1 MYSMAK
7 NMIYD
12 EAACSFCGKSQS
24 EVGRL
29 IAGANAFICDECVA
43 MCSDIIGRPAKS
55 SSKQINLM
63 KPAEL
68 KAILDEFVI
77 NQDEAKVS
85 LSVAVYNHYKRI
97 ANEQPAGEAELQKS
111 NVLLLGPTGCG
122 KTMLAETLAR
132 TLNVP
137 FAIADATTRTE
148 AGYVGEDVENILLR
162 LIQAADFDVELAENG
177 IIYIDELDKIAR
189 KSENPSITRDVSGE
203 GVQQALLKILEG
215 TVASVPP
222 QGGRKHPHQDL
233 IQIDTRNILFIC
245 GGAFDG
251 LDKIIEKRTDTFS
264 VGFGADVKSKKAKE
278 AENLLKKAEPYDLV
292 KYGLIP
298 ELVGRLPVIVSLDQL
313 DEGAFV
319 RILTEP
325 RNSLL
330 KQYQALFRMDGVELD
345 LTEDALHAIAKKA
358 AERKTGARGLRGIME
373 SLMRQLMFDL
383 PSDEE
388 VYKVT
393 ITGKTVTD
401 GEPPILL
408 RDRSKRKQSP
418 LGDTITVRQQAKRSK
433 IV

>member
-1 MYSMAK
+1 M
-7 NMIYD
+7 
-12 EAACSFCGKSQS
+12 
-24 EVGRL
+24 
-29 IAGANAFICDECVA
+29 
-43 MCSDIIGRPAKS
+43 
-55 SSKQINLM
+55 
-63 KPAEL
+63 
-68 KAILDEFVI
+68 
-77 NQDEAKVS
+77 
-85 LSVAVYNHYKRI
+85 
-97 ANEQPAGEAELQKS
+97 
-111 NVLLLGPTGCG
+111 
-122 KTMLAETLAR
+122 
-132 TLNVP
+132 
-137 FAIADATTRTE
+137 
-148 AGYVGEDVENILLR
+148 
-162 LIQAADFDVELAENG
+162 
-177 IIYIDELDKIAR
+177 
-189 KSENPSITRDVSGE
+189 
-203 GVQQALLKILEG
+203 
-215 TVASVPP
+215 
-222 QGGRKHPHQDL
+222 
-233 IQIDTRNILFIC
+233 
-245 GGAFDG
+245 
-251 LDKIIEKRTDTFS
+251 
-264 VGFGADVKSKKAKE
+264 
-278 AENLLKKAEPYDLV
+278 

-358 AERKTGARGLRGIME
+358 AERKTGAAGAARDYGIAHAA
-373 SLMRQLMFDL
+373 RLMFDL